1 MPWRSSLLLW
11 PCARRINASRRCHL
25 NQGER
30 FAQVVIGACAQA
42 LHPLAEGIAGGED
55 QHRLMAAFIAPFAQN
70 IEAIDAG

>member
-1 MPWRSSLLLW
+1 MAQFAAALAVR
-11 PCARRINASRRCHL
+11 AADQRFEARCHL

-30 FAQVVIGACAQA
+30 FAQVVIGARAQA

>member
-11 PCARRINASRRCHL
+11 PCAADQRFEARCHL

-30 FAQVVIGACAQA
+30 FAQVVIGARAQA